1 MVKERFVV
9 RIPHGLELDVA
20 APLLCAGITTYSPL
34 RHWDAGPGTRVGVLG
49 LGGLGHAAVK
59 FAAALGAEVSVF
71 SRTLAKADDAVRMGA
86 THVFATEDPATF
98 EEREGSLDLI
108 INTISVP
115 IKLGAHLRL
124 LDVDGVMVQVGVPPE
139 PMSLHMYPLLG
150 GRKSLAGS
158 PIGGLP
164 ETQEMLDVAAEHGFG
179 ADIETI
185 EAPYITTAHDRV
197 VAGDVRYRFV
207 IDIASMA

>member
-1 MVKERFVV
+1 MVASLLVV
-9 RIPHGLELDVA
+9 LPVFGL
-20 APLLCAGITTYSPL
+20 I
-34 RHWDAGPGTRVGVLG
+34 G
-49 LGGLGHAAVK
+49 LGYLARWSRLLRETTGEGLSDFVFVLAVPCLL
-59 FAAALGAEVSVF
+59 F
-71 SRTLAKADDAVRMGA
+71 RTLAKADDALRMGA
-86 THVFATEDPATF
+86 SHVFATEDPATF

-185 EAPYITTAHDRV
+185 EASGITAAHDRV